1 MHVNSVGKGWFIM
14 SEKITEERHI
24 TVYLVVK
31 FDMMEDFPWAEAIR
45 AATFCGEV
53 IELCCSFHHHVE
65 NNGLLEHL
73 VRNPMISGMNM

>member
-1 MHVNSVGKGWFIM
+1 MITFIPKLFCLNSVYEKTIQWMHVNSVGKGWFIM

-31 FDMMEDFPWAEAIR
+31 LDMMEDFPWAEAIR

-53 IELCCSFHHHVE
+53 I
-65 NNGLLEHL
+65 
-73 VRNPMISGMNM
+73 